1 MLHQDQGRRMKVRKL
16 LDTCVAFPK
25 SIKIMA
31 FIDKL
36 GRFETI
42 WSGGHSYDVPTDLLK
57 IQVDAWDLYTEIVK
71 DRDYTGEVV
80 SEEVE
85 IELRIY
91 VSEDDL

>member
-1 MLHQDQGRRMKVRKL
+1 MKVKKL

-36 GRFETI
+36 GRYETI
-42 WSGGHSYDVPTDLLK
+42 WSGGQQDDVPTDLLQT
-57 IQVDAWDLYTEIVK
+57 QVSTWDLYTEIVK
-71 DRDYTGEVV
+71 DRDYVGEVV

-91 VSEDDL
+91 VSEDDIISRLQ